1 MSITYAT
8 IAISGSQYRVKSGDT
23 ITVNRVAAEVGSELT
38 LEQVLLLEKADGAV
52 SVAAGRQMLSGVAV
66 SATVKDHLRGDKI
79 RVFKMRRRKKSRRT
93 QGHRQDLTRLTI
105 GEIKIT
111 A

>member
-1 MSITYAT
+1 MSTTYAT
-8 IAISGSQYRVKSGDT
+8 VAFSGTQYRVKSGDT
-23 ITVNRVAAEVGSELT
+23 ITVNRLAAEVGSELT
-38 LEQVLLLEKADGAV
+38 LEQVLLLEKEDGAV
-52 SVAAGRQMLSGVAV
+52 KVATDKQTLPGVAV
-66 SATVKDHLRGDKI
+66 IATVADHLRGDKV

-93 QGHRQDLTRLTI
+93 HGHRQDLTRLTI